1 MNQMCS
7 LKNLKNL
14 YEESKSELL
23 HADFVE
29 YPYVLQQGLVYLIED
44 TLRQIREYEPF
55 YNIEFSFED
64 LASLKRNLAYA
75 IDKSKNLIFEKK
87 MLDSFIQT
95 TTQRIQN
102 YEPTFHNN

>member
-1 MNQMCS
+1 MDQNLMNKSCS
-7 LKNLKNL
+7 LKNLKIL

-55 YNIEFSFED
+55 YNIEF
-64 LASLKRNLAYA
+64 
-75 IDKSKNLIFEKK
+75 
-87 MLDSFIQT
+87 
-95 TTQRIQN
+95 
-102 YEPTFHNN
+102 